1 MGRDL
6 TEHPFAEKPCIRW
19 EGTSEVTLQ
28 DCLSQRWGEDWLVGL
43 DSQQF
48 WRAIA
53 DYQTQVADLPPRTR
67 VLIAEPDPLRFLA
80 VTLAACWGGCAVY
93 LGNPTWAVGEWQPV
107 LNQVAPQIIWGTLP
121 TSLLP
126 TMTTGYSGPPPA
138 GWDTSEFP
146 PGAIYVPTGGSSG
159 RLQFITHTWATLAAS
174 VRGFQQHFQVASV
187 NAYCVLPLYHVSG
200 LMQAMRVLLTGGR
213 LAVQPFKALEAG
225 HFLPLNSASTFI
237 SLVPTQLQRLLSGE
251 ASLLPWLRSFQAV
264 LVGGAPAWP
273 SLLETCQSL
282 GLPLA
287 LTYGMT
293 ETASQVATL
302 LPAAFLAGQRG
313 SGHILPHARIDLCDA
328 AGHSLAPGQVGQIRI
343 LGQSV
348 ALGYQRLGELGSLCR
363 FPTEADWQGFSALGL
378 GPQARWF
385 LPDDL
390 GWLDGQG
397 ILHVVGRNSTK
408 IITGGENVFPEEIEG
423 AVRSTGLV
431 KDICVVGVA
440 DREWGQRVTAVYV
453 PGASGHGAE
462 TLKGAIAPY
471 LSNYKHPKQW
481 IPVSSL
487 PRTAAGKI
495 NRKAVA
501 EWIDRWEAP
510 GASV

>member
-1 MGRDL
+1 
-6 TEHPFAEKPCIRW
+6 
-19 EGTSEVTLQ
+19 
-28 DCLSQRWGEDWLVGL
+28 VGL

-48 WRAIA
+48 WCAIA
-53 DYQTQVADLPPRTR
+53 DYQTQLADIPPGTR
-67 VLIAEPDPLRFLA
+67 VLITEASPLQFLA
-80 VTLAACWGGCAVY
+80 GTLAACWGGCSVY

-107 LNQVAPQIIWGTLP
+107 LHQVAPQIIWGTLP

-126 TMTTGYSGPPPA
+126 TITTGDSGPAPT
-138 GWDTSEFP
+138 GWATPEFP

-159 RLQFITHTWATLAAS
+159 RLPFIIHTWTTLAAS

-187 NAYCVLPLYHVSG
+187 NAFCVLPLYHVSG
-200 LMQAMRVLLTGGR
+200 LMQAIRVLLTGGR

-225 HFLPLNSASTFI
+225 HYLPLNSASTFL
-237 SLVPTQLQRLLSGE
+237 SLVPTQLQRLLLRE
-251 ASLLPWLRSFQAV
+251 ASVLPWLRSFRAV

-273 SLLETCQSL
+273 ALLENCQSQ

-313 SGHILPHARIDLCDA
+313 SGPTLPHVRIDLCDA
-328 AGHSLAPGQVGQIRI
+328 AGHPLAPGQVGQIRI
-343 LGQSV
+343 LGPSV
-348 ALGYQRLGELGSLCR
+348 ALGYQRLGESGSLCR
-363 FPTEADWQGFSALGL
+363 FPTEADWQGFSTLGL
-378 GPQARWF
+378 GHQARWF

-397 ILHVVGRNSTK
+397 GLHVVGRNSTK

-423 AVRSTGLV
+423 VVQSTGLV

-453 PGASGHGAE
+453 PGASGQGVDA
-462 TLKGAIAPY
+462 LKGAIAPH
-471 LSNYKHPKQW
+471 LSKYKHPKQW
-481 IPVSSL
+481 IPVASL

-501 EWIDRWEAP
+501 EWIDHW
-510 GASV
+510 GASGASI